1 MSDIMRPMSFGHLM
15 NWILEEYQKSG
26 SIFGVSM
33 PVKHS
38 NRQALPIF
46 KEKIEAPFGP
56 AAGPN
61 TQLAQNIV
69 AAYAAGSR
77 FFELKTVQI
86 MDGPE
91 LAACVNKPCIT
102 AGDEAYNCEWST
114 ELYVPQ
120 AYAEY
125 VKAWVACKLLAKELD
140 LGDPDGFV
148 FNMSVGYD
156 LEGIRSEQID
166 PFIDTLINAENS
178 DVFKECIGWALANE
192 ERFKIVDEAYIR
204 GVSSRISASITEST
218 LHGCPPDEIERIAT
232 YLITEKNLNT
242 YIKLN
247 PTLLG
252 YDYARARLDS
262 LGFDYVAFDDHHFKE
277 DLQWEDA
284 VPMLERLT
292 ALAAEK
298 GVEFGVKLTNTF
310 PVDVTRGELPSEE
323 MYMAGRALFPLT
335 IHLAARISE
344 TFGGRLRISYSG
356 GAAINNIKAL
366 FDAGIWPITMA
377 TNVLKPGGYQRMC
390 QIADRLMDCGS
401 TAFTGVD
408 IAAVKAMD
416 ENAAAAGFYT
426 KPVKPLPDRH
436 IKKELPLFDCFTS
449 PCREGCPIGQ
459 DIPAYLRAM
468 AQKDPE
474 KAFRIILERNPLP
487 FITGTICPHHC
498 GDKCMRNYYEET
510 LHIRETKLAA
520 ARAACAEVFPT
531 LGAPQTGSSCG
542 SASADSARKKVAV
555 IGAGP
560 AGLSAAAFLSR
571 AGIPVTVFE
580 RSEKPGGVVAHAIP
594 DFRIAAPEIEKDVA
608 ICLAFGAELV
618 CGREISSVEELRK
631 EGFTDVI
638 VAVGAWKS
646 GENPLSSG
654 ECLDALHFLQ
664 MVKKDPAAAG
674 EGSNIVVLGGG
685 NTAMDTAR
693 AAKRLPGERN
703 VRLVYRRTKRYMPA
717 DEEEL
722 QMALEDG
729 VEFMEL
735 LAPET
740 LEDGWLT
747 CSVMELGAPDESGR
761 RSPVPTGKTVQI
773 PADIVIA
780 AVGERID
787 TGLFE
792 AAGCALD
799 KKGRPVVDADMKTS
813 AAGVYAIGDARR
825 GPATVVEGIAD
836 AAKAAAAIGGI
847 SFETWAGENAAAP
860 EADYLCKKGIVAEDT
875 GAMPDERCLGCPTVC
890 EVCADVCPNRA
901 NVAIHV
907 PGRQQA
913 QIIHVDGMCNECGN
927 CAVFCPY
934 SGRPYKDKFTLF
946 WSEEDFAD
954 STNEGFLMTGQ
965 DSVKIRLDG
974 TVTTVKTEE
983 ADKVSKDAAAV
994 IHAVLTDYAY
1004 LLP

>member
-1 MSDIMRPMSFGHLM
+1 M
-15 NWILEEYQKSG
+15 
-26 SIFGVSM
+26 
-33 PVKHS
+33 
-38 NRQALPIF
+38 
-46 KEKIEAPFGP
+46 
-56 AAGPN
+56 
-61 TQLAQNIV
+61 
-69 AAYAAGSR
+69 
-77 FFELKTVQI
+77 
-86 MDGPE
+86 
-91 LAACVNKPCIT
+91 
-102 AGDEAYNCEWST
+102 
-114 ELYVPQ
+114 
-120 AYAEY
+120 
-125 VKAWVACKLLAKELD
+125 
-140 LGDPDGFV
+140 
-148 FNMSVGYD
+148 
-156 LEGIRSEQID
+156 
-166 PFIDTLINAENS
+166 
-178 DVFKECIGWALANE
+178 
-192 ERFKIVDEAYIR
+192 
-204 GVSSRISASITEST
+204 
-218 LHGCPPDEIERIAT
+218 
-232 YLITEKNLNT
+232 
-242 YIKLN
+242 
-247 PTLLG
+247 
-252 YDYARARLDS
+252 
-262 LGFDYVAFDDHHFKE
+262 
-277 DLQWEDA
+277 
-284 VPMLERLT
+284 
-292 ALAAEK
+292 
-298 GVEFGVKLTNTF
+298 
-310 PVDVTRGELPSEE
+310 
-323 MYMAGRALFPLT
+323 
-335 IHLAARISE
+335 
-344 TFGGRLRISYSG
+344 
-356 GAAINNIKAL
+356 
-366 FDAGIWPITMA
+366 
-377 TNVLKPGGYQRMC
+377 
-390 QIADRLMDCGS
+390 
-401 TAFTGVD
+401 
-408 IAAVKAMD
+408 
-416 ENAAAAGFYT
+416 
-426 KPVKPLPDRH
+426 
-436 IKKELPLFDCFTS
+436 
-449 PCREGCPIGQ
+449 
-459 DIPAYLRAM
+459 
-468 AQKDPE
+468 
-474 KAFRIILERNPLP
+474 
-487 FITGTICPHHC
+487 
-498 GDKCMRNYYEET
+498 
-510 LHIRETKLAA
+510 
-520 ARAACAEVFPT
+520 
-531 LGAPQTGSSCG
+531 
-542 SASADSARKKVAV
+542 

-740 LEDGWLT
+740 LEDGRLT

-761 RSPVPTGKTVQI
+761 RTPVPTGKTVQI

-836 AAKAAAAIGGI
+836 AAKAVAAIGGI

-860 EADYLCKKGIVAEDT
+860 EADYLCKKGIVSEDT

-994 IHAVLTDYAY
+994 INTVLTDYAY